1 MPGLNVNH
9 KEMRTLNRFSIFL
22 TITAVLTGLVPDLQG
37 QPDKKSESG
46 YEKTFKKLTK
56 KVDQERIQKA
66 VYYLSEDPLSR
77 RVLNWTRPGQTVSSL
92 EEADAWIID
101 QLRKSG
107 YKPETDSTRVRAFGR
122 DTSKPLAHQYATPPE
137 NSPYYTARNIF
148 VTKEGSEQPGK
159 LIIIIAHKDSQS
171 WIPSPGANDNAVGT
185 CGALELAMVMNKYK
199 PRHTLMFIL
208 CNEEHTPWT
217 SVTAAAAIKASGRD
231 VLALINMDG
240 IGVKATSQAGQ
251 LTNVTRYTSPE
262 GEKLA
267 DMMAMLNTKHSIGLL
282 QSKYLSKQPGD
293 DDGSFIKAGFP
304 WSVLNI
310 GSMPYGDPNYH
321 TEQDKAN
328 LVDYRNA
335 AVTVKLTLA
344 AVLWLDQN
352 GRPE

>member
-1 MPGLNVNH
+1 
-9 KEMRTLNRFSIFL
+9 MRTLYRIRLYLVLAVISI
-22 TITAVLTGLVPDLQG
+22 VLVPDLHG
-37 QPDKKSESG
+37 QSAKKSESG

-77 RVLNWTRPGQTVSSL
+77 RVLNWTRPGQSISSL
-92 EEADAWIID
+92 KEADNRIIS
-101 QLRKSG
+101 QLKESG
-107 YKPETDSTRVRAFGR
+107 YHPELDSTKVRAFGR
-122 DTSKPLAHQYATPPE
+122 DRSKPISQQYSSPPE
-137 NSPYYTARNIF
+137 NSPYYTANNII
-148 VTKEGSEQPGK
+148 VTKKGSEKPDD

-171 WIPSPGANDNAVGT
+171 WIESPGANDNAIGT
-185 CGALELAMVMNKYK
+185 CGALELALVLNKYK
-199 PRHTLMFIL
+199 PRHTLMFIF
-208 CNEEHTPWT
+208 CNEEHIPWT